1 MKKTGLGIKLG
12 FVIVLM
18 ALTTVA
24 VSFIGINRLNEINQ
38 RLHNMVDTSVK
49 KVRLNS
55 EIIQEL
61 INVSKAERDMILT
74 EDQEKMNDYD
84 LIIKDAMKN
93 IRERYDQ
100 LFKISDN
107 DDRKKLEEFIS
118 LWKKYFETDN
128 EVIKSARQNSDD
140 EAAKLSDEKEKNFLN
155 KSKSVMTELV
165 HKSISEM
172 EREKTD
178 TDIIFA
184 DTRNQIIFISLLGIL
199 ICSII
204 SIYIIGSV
212 IRTLKNIFAG
222 LTNLN
227 TEELKAT
234 GIVFERVIEGIT
246 DAAEQVGSASL
257 QVSSTSQSLAEG
269 TSEQAATMEET
280 AASMGEI
287 SSITKNNA
295 ENARQADTFTKD
307 AVRLMSDLTSTM
319 KEISQSSKETSGIIK
334 KIDEIAFQTNLL
346 ALNAAVEAAR
356 AGEVGAGF
364 AVVAGEVR
372 NLALRA
378 ADAAK
383 DTTELIES
391 IVKKVEKGS
400 EIVNKTNEGFA
411 KIAQLNT
418 DIANASL
425 EQSQG
430 IDQANKAIDEAEK
443 VVQQN
448 AASAQELAAS
458 SEELNAQAEQMRDFV
473 KELSEIVGKRTGTV
487 GSSLRLEPTTTK
499 KRLEPTTTKERL
511 EPTTTK
517 KRLITKEKFE
527 STKSK
532 TNVDSHPIAE
542 PNKKRLESGKKKV
555 EPAGNTKSYS
565 KKASKEVR
573 PEQIIPFDD
582 DDFGDF

>member
-1 MKKTGLGIKLG
+1 MKKIGLGIKLG
-12 FVIVLM
+12 FIITLM
-18 ALTTVA
+18 ALTTV
-24 VSFIGINRLNEINQ
+24 VISFIGINKMNRMNKQIN
-38 RLHNMVDTSVK
+38 NMVDISVEK
-49 KVRLNS
+49 MKFSS
-55 EIIQEL
+55 EIIHEL
-61 INVSKAERDMILT
+61 LIVSRAENSMILT
-74 EDQEKMNDYD
+74 EDQGKMDAYEH
-84 LIIKDAMKN
+84 IIKDARQY
-93 IRERYDQ
+93 IRERYESLSKLLESADQ
-100 LFKISDN
+100 
-107 DDRKKLEEFIS
+107 KKLEEFTS
-118 LWKKYFETDN
+118 AWNKYFEINN
-128 EVIKSARQNSDD
+128 EVIKLARQNSDV
-140 EAAKLSDEKEKNFLN
+140 EASELSAEKGKTLLDQAKCIMADI
-155 KSKSVMTELV
+155 VD
-165 HKSISEM
+165 KSIKEM
-172 EREKTD
+172 EKDKTESYKSF
-178 TDIIFA
+178 IY
-184 DTRNQIIFISLLGIL
+184 TRNQMIIISLSGIL
-199 ICSII
+199 LCSVI

-212 IRTLKNIFAG
+212 IKSLKNIFAG

-227 TEELKAT
+227 KEELEAT
-234 GIVFERVIEGIT
+234 GAVFDRVIEGIT
-246 DAAEQVGSASL
+246 EAAEQVGSASM
-257 QVSSTSQSLAEG
+257 QVSSTSQTLAEG

-319 KEISQSSKETSGIIK
+319 KEISQSSRETSGIIK

-400 EIVNKTNEGFA
+400 EIVAKTNEGFT

-430 IDQANKAIDEAEK
+430 IDQVNKAIDEAEK

-458 SEELNAQAEQMRDFV
+458 SEELNAQAEQTRDFV
-473 KELSEIVGKRTGTV
+473 KELSEIVGKKTGTKAV
-487 GSSLRLEPTTTK
+487 YTT
-499 KRLEPTTTKERL
+499 
-511 EPTTTK
+511 
-517 KRLITKEKFE
+517 
-527 STKSK
+527 
-532 TNVDSHPIAE
+532 
-542 PNKKRLESGKKKV
+542 KV
-555 EPAGNTKSYS
+555 EPASPILRPETAKALRDKPAKEKIGRIEQPGDTKAYS
-565 KKASKEVR
+565 KRASKEVR

>member
-227 TEELKAT
+227 KDELEAT
-234 GIVFERVIEGIT
+234 GAVFERVIEGIT
-246 DAAEQVGSASL
+246 DAAEQVGSASM

-499 KRLEPTTTKERL
+499 ERL

>member
-12 FVIVLM
+12 FIITLM

-38 RLHNMVDTSVK
+38 RLHNMVDISVK

-55 EIIQEL
+55 QIIQEL
-61 INVSKAERDMILT
+61 INVSKAEKNMILT

-84 LIIKDAMKN
+84 RIIKDAMKN

-118 LWKKYFETDN
+118 LWNKYFETDN

-155 KSKSVMTELV
+155 TAKSVITELV
-165 HKSISEM
+165 DKSIRDM
-172 EREKTD
+172 EKEKTD

-184 DTRNQIIFISLLGIL
+184 ETRNQIILITLLGIL
-199 ICSII
+199 ICSVI

-227 TEELKAT
+227 TEELKSTEA
-234 GIVFERVIEGIT
+234 VFKRVIEGIT

-295 ENARQADTFTKD
+295 GNARQADTFTKD

-319 KEISQSSKETSGIIK
+319 KEISQSSRETSGIIK

-378 ADAAK
+378 AEAAK

-400 EIVNKTNEGFA
+400 EIVAKTNEGFA

-430 IDQANKAIDEAEK
+430 INQVNKAIDDAEK

-458 SEELNAQAEQMRDFV
+458 SEELNAQAEQTRDFV
-473 KELSEIVGKRTGTV
+473 KELSEIVGKKTGIHA
-487 GSSLRLEPTTTK
+487 GSSLRLEPP
-499 KRLEPTTTKERL
+499 KRLEPSKSKPVGWGERSEPQQYGTRKVGSGSKRL
-511 EPTTTK
+511 EPA
-517 KRLITKEKFE
+517 KEKV
-527 STKSK
+527 K
-532 TNVDSHPIAE
+532 
-542 PNKKRLESGKKKV
+542 SGKD
-555 EPAGNTKSYS
+555 TKSYP
-565 KKASKEVR
+565 KKDSKEIR
-573 PEQIIPFDD
+573 PEQVIPFDD
-582 DDFGDF
+582 DDFADF